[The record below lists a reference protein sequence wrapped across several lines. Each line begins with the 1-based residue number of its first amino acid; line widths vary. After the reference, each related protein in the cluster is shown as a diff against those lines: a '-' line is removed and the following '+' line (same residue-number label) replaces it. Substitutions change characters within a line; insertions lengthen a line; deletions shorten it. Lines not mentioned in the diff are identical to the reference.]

1 MRADVVGLGLAIT
14 LLSTS
19 LAHGQ
24 VIIDV
29 SKVTCD
35 QFAQS
40 KIGEPRTTSVWLNG
54 YYHGKNGSTTIDTQR
69 SEAIFDCSK
78 SPRPLLRRSSRR
90 SMPRKAFGPGASLR
104 TAWTHRI
111 TDELR
116 A

>member
-35 QFAQS
+35 QG
-40 KIGEPRTTSVWLNG
+40 KIGEPRTTAVWLNG
-54 YYHGKNGSTTIDTQR
+54 YYHGKNGSTTIDTQQ
-69 SEAIFDCSK
+69 SEAIFG
-78 SPRPLLRRSSRR
+78 LL
-90 SMPRKAFGPGASLR
+90 MDYCR
-104 TAWTHRI
+104 TGENGKLLVMQVLERLI
-111 TDELR
+111 KPK
-116 A
+116 